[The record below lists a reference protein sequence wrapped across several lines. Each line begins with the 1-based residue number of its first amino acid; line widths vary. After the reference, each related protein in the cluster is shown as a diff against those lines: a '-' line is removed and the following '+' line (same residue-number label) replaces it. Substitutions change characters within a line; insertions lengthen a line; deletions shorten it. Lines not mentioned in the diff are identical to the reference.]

1 MKTIA
6 NRGSGHNSQIR
17 REIDP
22 SHAKGVFVVS
32 GLTPWCAHK
41 WIEEQGAVGM
51 HEQVRVYPCKLRV
64 ARSLLLALCHE
75 LLLWVGG
82 SSCCDPS
89 LLSPLH
95 NLALFPAFP
104 TFGAKEGSNEVFYFI
119 THFWEIGIF
128 ACPSFKLWMFRAR
141 GKKMLRRS
149 IFVNNVPEGKKL
161 SGQSTLRM
169 FSWKKKNIVL
179 NKIILLPS

>member
-82 SSCCDPS
+82 SSCCEPVTPRTILLFS
-89 LLSPLH
+89 LPFLPLGQKKV
-95 NLALFPAFP
+95 LTKFFISLFLLLV
-104 TFGAKEGSNEVFYFI
+104 FGRLVFLHI
-119 THFWEIGIF
+119 HHLNRECS
-128 ACPSFKLWMFRAR
+128 AQE
-141 GKKMLRRS
+141 KKKTLRHS
-149 IFVNNVPEGKKL
+149 IFVNNVPREKMV

-169 FSWKKKNIVL
+169 FSWRKQMFL
-179 NKIILLPS
+179 